1 MDADGRRSHGSGF
14 GARAVPRFFTRL
26 RGVIPIVVL
35 MALPHAPAPVSATEV
50 AAPIVEQ
57 LLGHAGELRLSAGQ
71 VDALRALRTRRQEAL
86 RVLSDRFEK
95 ADDESSAAAQQDA
108 VTLLHD
114 AGRLRVL
121 SGRDA
126 LLLLTPEQRR
136 RWVALRR
143 PPVP

>member
-1 MDADGRRSHGSGF
+1 
-14 GARAVPRFFTRL
+14 
-26 RGVIPIVVL
+26 
-35 MALPHAPAPVSATEV
+35 MALQHASAPASATEV
-50 AAPIVEQ
+50 AVPIVEQ
-57 LLGHAGELRLSAGQ
+57 LLGHAGELGLSVEQ
-71 VDALRALRTRRQEAL
+71 VGTLRALRTRRQEAL

-95 ADDESSAAAQQDA
+95 ADGESSAAAQQDA

-136 RWVALRR
+136 RWATLRR
-143 PPVP
+143 APAQDK